1 MKTFHVGTRVIKT
14 NPNSLGGKVSVFS
27 RDRGEPVLVSI
38 TEDLLEEKTFQAF
51 CENNGSRMINVLS
64 DRGYMG
70 VLSINVPID
79 KAGPYAQLCSVV
91 GNMFYSSTIHDIATS
106 DQDYKVDWKWYVN
119 IQAYPM
125 IKDMQLAGIK
135 SYTVAEHLRD
145 SIRVMFVLPI
155 NQSNDT
161 LTTCEGFSTK
171 LISTGCVN
179 VLPISLLTKR
189 TFTMS
194 SSNISKYFVRKDR
207 AFNLVFHMY
216 CIIGDAVITPDL
228 VFNTKT
234 YRNVTPV
241 VSQTFARKTRD
252 DKIVIWDQNKL
263 VRAAPVRENNP
274 NEVCILEDEPT
285 TKVSAKAS
293 VDETVDH
300 VDEEFYPV

>member
-1 MKTFHVGTRVIKT
+1 
-14 NPNSLGGKVSVFS
+14 
-27 RDRGEPVLVSI
+27 
-38 TEDLLEEKTFQAF
+38 
-51 CENNGSRMINVLS
+51 
-64 DRGYMG
+64 
-70 VLSINVPID
+70 
-79 KAGPYAQLCSVV
+79 
-91 GNMFYSSTIHDIATS
+91 
-106 DQDYKVDWKWYVN
+106 
-119 IQAYPM
+119 
-125 IKDMQLAGIK
+125 
-135 SYTVAEHLRD
+135 
-145 SIRVMFVLPI
+145 
-155 NQSNDT
+155 
-161 LTTCEGFSTK
+161 
-171 LISTGCVN
+171 
-179 VLPISLLTKR
+179 
-189 TFTMS
+189 
-194 SSNISKYFVRKDR
+194 
-207 AFNLVFHMY
+207 MY